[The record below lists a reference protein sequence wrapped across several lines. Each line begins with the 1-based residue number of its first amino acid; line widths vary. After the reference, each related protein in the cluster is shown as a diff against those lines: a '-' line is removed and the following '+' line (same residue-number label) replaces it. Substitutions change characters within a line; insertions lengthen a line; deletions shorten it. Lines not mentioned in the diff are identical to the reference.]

1 VLKKKGYDTGV
12 GDEGGFAP
20 RLHSAEEAMEFLD
33 HAVENAG
40 YKVGVDIASIWI
52 RQPASYTKTAL
63 TSLTSREEAARVPKR

>member
-1 VLKKKGYDTGV
+1 
-12 GDEGGFAP
+12 
-20 RLHSAEEAMEFLD
+20 MEFLD